1 MATYRT
7 FGKLDDVHVSDGD
20 RGFQRMVGRVNPEL
34 LQAGNVYYSQ
44 NGRMDKDMCWRPRKG
59 MAVFF
64 KAQQIQTVDTTLPF
78 NLDDNGT
85 PPSLNDSAVTGVYGT
100 TSFVDLST
108 EQEYFAIAVNNRVI
122 VQALDGSGANYNIA
136 YPNSEYVT
144 SQANMVMANDKLIL
158 FRDGDTAF
166 EFNTDLDSNIPI
178 TFAQRT
184 SNVVTITTSVAHGLS
199 NGDSVAIYNIVNV
212 SGWGDG
218 NYTVSG
224 VPPSSTTFT
233 VASTGANTGS
243 EAQTGAVAVT
253 NFFSLVPN
261 GAYTA
266 ISVDTDVSMDVADGV
281 CTVTATGHGRSTGDI
296 VQVYASNLNE
306 LIIGDRYEI
315 VVIDSN
321 SYKFNANVPD
331 GNNFV
336 VTLGGKQPVS
346 GGFIHMPDPPWGVYH
361 EGRLIVPYR
370 RSKTVGD
377 NIDEL
382 VFSDIFDTNTY
393 DPIINQLR
401 FGSGSADKIIGVSP
415 FISDRLMVFCQNSV
429 HVVNGISG
437 DLEDL
442 TKFEVTREVGCVSR
456 RSIVPVGNQ
465 VLWLSQQGIYSVS
478 YGAELNLMS
487 NSVPLSEPI
496 EPWIRLINWENAYK
510 AVGAYHDNRYFLA
523 VPMGTST
530 TNNVILVYNFLN
542 QGWESIDTMPDN
554 FDIENM
560 IPVRFRG
567 RQELFV
573 TNEVGGVHRY
583 EFNVETDSFSL
594 GAGSNQNAFIEG
606 KMVTR
611 RYTFNTFD
619 TKKFARATTVCET
632 IDDAFAEFAPSFITP
647 SSIVNSGTVK
657 ITANIKEPDKT
668 IQLGKKEN
676 PSGYSIGNLETPED
690 EIIKSKIDS
699 RGYGLQF
706 VYETSNVKI
715 RSAIVDA
722 FILGRNT
729 VNRK

>member
-7 FGKLDDVHVSDGD
+7 FGRLDDVHISDGD

-64 KAQQIQTVDTTLPF
+64 KAQQIQTVETTLPF
-78 NLDDNGT
+78 QLPAN
-85 PPSLNDSAVTGVYGT
+85 LNDNAVTGVYGT
-100 TSFVDLST
+100 ASFVDLST

-144 SQANMVMANDKLIL
+144 DQVNMVMANDKLIL

-166 EFNTDLDSNIPI
+166 EFNTDLDDNIPI

-212 SGWGDG
+212 PGWGDG

-233 VASTGANTGS
+233 VASTGADTGS
-243 EAQTGAVAVT
+243 EAQTGAIAVT
-253 NFFSLVPN
+253 NFFNLVATGTN
-261 GAYTA
+261 GFTDYTA
-266 ISVDTDVSMDVADGV
+266 ISVDTDVSMDVSEGV

-315 VVIDSN
+315 VVIDSD

-401 FGSGSADKIIGVSP
+401 FGSGSADRIIGVSP
-415 FISDRLMVFCQNSV
+415 FISDRLLVFCQNSV

-442 TKFEVTREVGCVSR
+442 TKFEVTREVGCVAR

-496 EPWIRLINWENAYK
+496 EPWIRLINWDNAHK

-583 EFNVETDSFSL
+583 EFNVGTDSFSL
-594 GAGSNQNAFIEG
+594 GSGSNQNAFIEG

-632 IDDAFAEFAPSFITP
+632 IDDAFAEFAPSFITS

-657 ITANIKEPDKT
+657 ITANIKEPDRT
-668 IQLGKKEN
+668 IQLGQKEN
-676 PSGYSIGNLETPED
+676 PSGYSIGNLATPED

-729 VNRK
+729 VNRE

>member
-64 KAQQIQTVDTTLPF
+64 KAQQIQTVETTLPF
-78 NLDDNGT
+78 QLPAN
-85 PPSLNDSAVTGVYGT
+85 LNDSAVTGVYGT

-136 YPNSEYVT
+136 YPTSESVT
-144 SQANMVMANDKLIL
+144 AQVNMVMANDKLIL

-166 EFNTDLDSNIPI
+166 EFNTDLDDNIPI
-178 TFAQRT
+178 QSISVSSGTA
-184 SNVVTITTSVAHGLS
+184 TITTVSPHGLS
-199 NGDSVAIYNIVNV
+199 NGDSVAIFNV
-212 SGWGDG
+212 TGLSGWGDG
-218 NYTVSG
+218 NYTVVTGSG
-224 VPPSSTTFT
+224 STFT
-233 VASTGANTGS
+233 VTTTASDIGAT
-243 EAQTGAVAVT
+243 AQTGAIAVT
-253 NFFSLVPN
+253 NFFSLVPPSSGGFTN
-261 GAYTA
+261 YTA
-266 ISVDTDVSMDVADGV
+266 ISVDTDVNMDVSEGV
-281 CTVTATGHGRSTGDI
+281 CTVDATGHGRSTGDI
-296 VQVYASNLNE
+296 VQVYASNHNE
-306 LIIGDRYEI
+306 LTVGDRYEI
-315 VVIDSN
+315 VVIDSDT
-321 SYKFNANVPD
+321 YKFNANVPD

-415 FISDRLMVFCQNSV
+415 FISDRLLVFCQNSV

-510 AVGAYHDNRYFLA
+510 SVGAYHDNRYFLA

-554 FDIENM
+554 FDIENI

-583 EFNVETDSFSL
+583 EFNVGTDSFSL
-594 GAGSNQNAFIEG
+594 GAGSNQNTFIEG

-632 IDDAFAEFAPSFITP
+632 IDDAFAEFAPSFITS

-668 IQLGKKEN
+668 IQLGKREN
-676 PSGYSIGNLETPED
+676 PSGYSIGNLETSED

-729 VNRK
+729 VNRE

>member
-1 MATYRT
+1 VATYRT

-64 KAQQIQTVDTTLPF
+64 KAQQIQTVETTLPF
-78 NLDDNGT
+78 QLPAN
-85 PPSLNDSAVTGVYGT
+85 LNDSAVTGVYGT

-136 YPNSEYVT
+136 YPTSESVT
-144 SQANMVMANDKLIL
+144 AQVNMVMANDKLIL

-166 EFNTDLDSNIPI
+166 EFNTDLDDNIPI
-178 TFAQRT
+178 QSISVSSGTA
-184 SNVVTITTSVAHGLS
+184 TITTVSPHGLS
-199 NGDSVAIYNIVNV
+199 NGDSVAIFNV
-212 SGWGDG
+212 TGLSGWGDG
-218 NYTVSG
+218 NYTVVTGSG
-224 VPPSSTTFT
+224 STFT
-233 VASTGANTGS
+233 VTTTASDIGAT
-243 EAQTGAVAVT
+243 AQTGAIAVT
-253 NFFSLVPN
+253 NFFSLVPPSSGGFTN
-261 GAYTA
+261 YTA
-266 ISVDTDVSMDVADGV
+266 ISVDTDVNMDVSEGV
-281 CTVTATGHGRSTGDI
+281 CTVDATGHGRSTGDI
-296 VQVYASNLNE
+296 VQVYASNHNE
-306 LIIGDRYEI
+306 LTVGDRYEI
-315 VVIDSN
+315 VVIDSDT
-321 SYKFNANVPD
+321 YKFNANVPD

-415 FISDRLMVFCQNSV
+415 FISDRLLVFCQNSV

-510 AVGAYHDNRYFLA
+510 SVGAYHDNRYFLA

-554 FDIENM
+554 FDIENI

-583 EFNVETDSFSL
+583 EFNVGTDSFSL
-594 GAGSNQNAFIEG
+594 GSGSNQNTFIEG

-632 IDDAFAEFAPSFITP
+632 IDDAFAEFAPSFITS

-668 IQLGKKEN
+668 IQLGKREN
-676 PSGYSIGNLETPED
+676 PSGYSIGNLETSED

-729 VNRK
+729 VNRE